1 MSIADYIGQIDDYL
15 HQKLK
20 PEEKEAFETAMER
33 HPELKQEVRLQIQAL
48 MAIRQKAL
56 RIEQETPAEAPV
68 PEPITSAQVRRIM
81 PWLVAAST
89 LVLLLSVLLILFNS
103 GPSTED
109 VLAEY
114 YFLPEPQIAMRG
126 GDTPAEPSFAETYLY
141 ASYIGKDYEAV
152 IKGADQVLADSLSD
166 EKRSWLHLLVGVAH
180 IETGNLDAA
189 KVSLDQVDAHPNQQS
204 WYQAMRMLHAD
215 QVAEAQDQLR
225 IIANDSLHMYQP
237 QAKNLLEA
245 WDRVP

>member
-20 PEEKEAFETAMER
+20 PKEKASFEAAMEMY
-33 HPELKQEVRLQIQAL
+33 PELKQEVRLQIQAL

-56 RIEQETPAEAPV
+56 LMEQEVPAEVPAPQ
-68 PEPITSAQVRRIM
+68 PIPSAQVRRIM

-103 GPSTED
+103 GPSTEEL
-109 VLAEY
+109 LAEY

-126 GDTPAEPSFAETYLY
+126 GETPSEPSFAETYLY
-141 ASYIGKDYEAV
+141 ASYVGKDYEAV
-152 IKGADQVLADSLSD
+152 IKGADQVFADSLSD
-166 EKRSWLHLLVGVAH
+166 GKRSWLHLLVGIAH
-180 IETGNLDAA
+180 IETGNLEAA
-189 KVSLDQVDAHPNQQS
+189 KVSLSQVDAHPNQQS

-215 QVAEAQDQLR
+215 QVEEAQNQLR
-225 IIANDSLHMYQP
+225 VIANDSLHIYQP

-245 WDRVP
+245 WD